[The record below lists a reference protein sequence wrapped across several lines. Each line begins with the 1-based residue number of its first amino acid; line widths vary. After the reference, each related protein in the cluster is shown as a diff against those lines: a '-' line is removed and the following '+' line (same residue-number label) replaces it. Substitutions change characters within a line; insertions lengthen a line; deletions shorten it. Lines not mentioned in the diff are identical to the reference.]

1 MLRPEALTPGDE
13 VRVVSPASP
22 LTPEKVQRGV
32 ELLESEGYRVTFG
45 EHVFKADGYLA
56 GTDQERASDLMA
68 GFRDPDVKA
77 IICSR
82 GGYGCARLFPYLDLD
97 LMAQSGKMFGGF
109 SDVTSLH
116 LPLNRRGLVTL
127 HCPML
132 ITLSV
137 EREPWVEE
145 SFKAILKGENPIPE
159 TAFKGE
165 THVGGIAEGV
175 LTGGCLCLLGD
186 SLATPDPLDAEGKLL
201 LIEDVD
207 EDPHRLDAMFTQMLN
222 AGVLQSAAGIIIG
235 EMTGTDDRL
244 DEKIGSWP
252 WRKIVE
258 DRLSEISTPTIINF
272 PFGHM
277 KNMLSL
283 PLGVKA
289 RLNADQGTLTILD
302 PICADTSSSV

>member
-1 MLRPEALTPGDE
+1 MILPQALRPGDE

-32 ELLESEGYRVTFG
+32 ELLESEGYRVTYG
-45 EHVFKADGYLA
+45 NHVFAADGYLA
-56 GTDQERASDLMA
+56 GNDQERAADLMEA
-68 GFRDPDVKA
+68 FTDPNVKG

-97 LMAQSGKMFGGF
+97 VMAASGKMFGGF
-109 SDVTSLH
+109 SDLTTLH

-145 SFKAILKGENPIPE
+145 SFRAILKGENPIPE

-165 THVGGIAEGV
+165 TFVGGSADGV
-175 LTGGCLCLLGD
+175 LTGGCMCLLGD
-186 SLATPDPLDAEGKLL
+186 SLATPDPLDAAGKLL
-201 LIEDVD
+201 SNEDVD
-207 EDPHRLDAMFTQMLN
+207 ENPHRVDAMFTQMLN

-244 DEKIGSWP
+244 DEKIGAWP

-258 DRLSEISTPTIINF
+258 DRLASITVPTIINF

-289 RLNADQGTLTILD
+289 RLDADQGTLEILD
-302 PICADTSSSV
+302 PICAASQ